1 MKFKSNI
8 FNLVLTLIATQSCA
22 SWVESAKKMIDGDVA
37 DQKKKETKWVSQ
49 SQYNDLLIKYNTLN
63 QENERLKQVE
73 LAKSDEAPNYNQID
87 ELSQSIDSSDAI
99 DVFKDEKLTSEMN
112 DTNVESSEVSKLVAI
127 YNKALTLKQN
137 GKLKIALG
145 MFQKLEKSS
154 VEQVIVRSKYQVAQI
169 YYNQNQFDLAL
180 QVYESII
187 SKNSFSSIVLD
198 ALNGAVLCSESLGLQ
213 DKKMRYQSVLQDFFG
228 INS

>member
-1 MKFKSNI
+1 MKLKTNI
-8 FNLVLTLIATQSCA
+8 FNLVLVLIATQGCA
-22 SWVESAKKMIDGDVA
+22 SWVESAKKMIDGDTA
-37 DQKKKETKWVSQ
+37 EQKKKEVKWVSQ
-49 SQYNDLLIKYNTLN
+49 NQYNDLLIKYNTLN
-63 QENERLKQVE
+63 EENQRLKQVQV
-73 LAKSDEAPNYNQID
+73 AKSQEAPNYNQID
-87 ELSQSIDSSDAI
+87 ELSQSIESTDAI
-99 DVFKDEKLTSEMN
+99 DVFKDERLSEDMQGN
-112 DTNVESSEVSKLVAI
+112 IESSEVSRLVAT

-137 GKLKIALG
+137 GKLKTALG
-145 MFQKLEKSS
+145 MFQKLEKTA
-154 VEQVIVRSKYQVAQI
+154 VEQIVVRSKYQVAQI

-198 ALNGAVLCSESLGLQ
+198 ALNGAVLCSESLGLK